1 MSRSVA
7 IVTGAGGGIA
17 GASSRALAR
26 DGHDLVLVDVD
37 AATLA
42 QTAADAREAGARA
55 IELAGDATDPQLLSD
70 ALDRGRAELG
80 EVTVAVPTVAHEQ
93 HAPAPDMTGAGLSRA
108 FDGTVRATYEL
119 SRQVAERLIAAERP
133 GRIVVIGSLHG
144 WLPFAGCLSYNVAE
158 AAQQHLARSLAR
170 DLLRHRIAVNLVE
183 PGWVRT
189 PGESDLHSEEQLDE
203 AERQM
208 PLGRMAAPE
217 DIAEAVAFL
226 ASGERAPYITGA
238 VLRVDGGMSL
248 DMARLP
254 GGGTP

>member
-1 MSRSVA
+1 MTRPVA

-17 GASSRALAR
+17 GAVARALAA
-26 DGHDLVLVDVD
+26 DGHDLVLLDLD
-37 AATLA
+37 ADALA
-42 QTAADAREAGARA
+42 RTAADVRDMGART
-55 IELAGDATDPQLLSD
+55 IELAGDATEPRLLGE
-70 ALDRGRAELG
+70 ALDRARADLD
-80 EVTVAVPTVAHEQ
+80 EVTVAVPTVAHES
-93 HAPAPDMTGAGLSRA
+93 HAPAPEMSGEGLSQA

-119 SRQVAERLIAAERP
+119 CRLVAGRLIDAGRP
-133 GRIVVIGSLHG
+133 GRIVLIGSLHG
-144 WLPFAGCLSYNVAE
+144 WLPFPGCLSYNVAQ

-170 DLLRHRIAVNLVE
+170 DFLAHRIAVNLVE

-189 PGESDLHSEEQLDE
+189 PGESSFHTDEQLDE

-208 PLGRMAAPE
+208 PWGRMATPE
-217 DIAEAVAFL
+217 DIAQAVAFL
-226 ASGERAPYITGA
+226 ASADRAAYITGA